1 MVNSSDS
8 HIVNSLITLTKG
20 LTIVAL
26 SILLSVITNVNP
38 VDADACEL
46 YVCVHVSV
54 CVYIYLFSI
63 LKGYWHY
70 HAVFFSE
77 PEKLCYYT
85 NFATSISLAVFLSE
99 LATW

>member
-38 VDADACEL
+38 VDTDV
-46 YVCVHVSV
+46 YKSYMCVHV
-54 CVYIYLFSI
+54 YIFTI
-63 LKGYWHY
+63 LKGY
-70 HAVFFSE
+70 
-77 PEKLCYYT
+77 
-85 NFATSISLAVFLSE
+85 
-99 LATW
+99 